1 MIAID
6 RRLMRSFL
14 DWLSSQPS
22 TSSEVYSRIRAL
34 LQSTDYRFPAEWYP
48 LARKMVRKIIMH
60 VGPTNSGKTH
70 TALTAL
76 ANARVG
82 IYAGPLRLLAHEVF
96 ARFNAGT
103 IGGLNGKPRP
113 CNLLTGEEERYMDD
127 LRTLSS
133 CTVEMLPSH
142 QKYDVAVIDEIQ
154 MIADPARGAAW
165 TAALLACEAAELH
178 LCGEESA
185 VDLVKRIAAT
195 TGDHVEVRRYE
206 RLSPLKVSNDS
217 LDNDLSQIQK
227 GDCVV
232 TFSRN
237 NIFAV
242 KRTIEQK
249 TGLKVAVAYGGLPP
263 EVREEQARSFN
274 SETGYDVMVA
284 SDAIG
289 MGLNLSVDISG
300 PVHLTDLQLIAK
312 SAASSLRPFTSLTAR
327 NFYLSPFLKSS
338 R

>member
-6 RRLMRSFL
+6 RRLTRSFL
-14 DWLSSQPS
+14 AWVAEQPKS
-22 TSSEVYSRIRAL
+22 AGEVYSRIQAL
-34 LQSTDYRFPAEWYP
+34 LKATDYRFPAEWYP
-48 LARKMVRKIIMH
+48 FARKMIRKIIMH

-96 ARFNAGT
+96 TRFNAGT
-103 IGGLNGKPRP
+103 IGGLNGKPRA
-113 CNLLTGEEERYMDD
+113 CNLLTGEEERYLDD

-133 CTVEMLPSH
+133 CTVEMLPAH
-142 QKYDVAVIDEIQ
+142 RRYDVAVIDEIQ
-154 MIADPARGAAW
+154 MIADPARGSAW
-165 TAALLACEAAELH
+165 TFALLGCEAAEIH

-185 VDLVKRIAAT
+185 VDLVKRIAKA
-195 TGDHVEVRRYE
+195 TGDDVEVRKYE
-206 RLSPLKVSNDS
+206 RLSPLKVAEAS
-217 LDNDLSQIQK
+217 LDDLSLIEK

-274 SETGYDVMVA
+274 SEDGYDVMVA

-289 MGLNLSVDISG
+289 MGLNLSVR
-300 PVHLTDLQLIAK
+300 
-312 SAASSLRPFTSLTAR
+312 AS
-327 NFYLSPFLKSS
+327 
-338 R
+338 